1 MQLANT
7 VALIILAL
15 ITWSTRT
22 NIQKIET
29 ATNSMKD
36 ALVKATGEAQHAA
49 GKEEGRVESARRAA
63 TLAQGVLEGQNER
76 K

>member
-22 NIQKIET
+22 NIQKIEV

-36 ALVKATGEAQHAA
+36 ALVKATGEAEHAA
-49 GKEEGRVESARRAA
+49 GKEEGRTESARTAA
-63 TLAQGVLEGQNER
+63 ALAQGVIEGKKER
-76 K
+76 N